1 MMWLGFGIT
10 TVCAYLMGYSKAITE
25 VYNRRAKTKR
35 ELDQLFKEENVCLE
49 YQK

>member
-10 TVCAYLMGYSKAITE
+10 TVCAYLMGYSKAITDIYDKRDE
-25 VYNRRAKTKR
+25 TKR
-35 ELDQLFKEENVCLE
+35 ELDQLFEEDPTCLE